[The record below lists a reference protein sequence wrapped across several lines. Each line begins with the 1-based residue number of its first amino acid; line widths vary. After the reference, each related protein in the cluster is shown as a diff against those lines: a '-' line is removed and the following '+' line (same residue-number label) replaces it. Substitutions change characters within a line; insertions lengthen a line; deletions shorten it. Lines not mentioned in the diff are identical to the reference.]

1 MIYLTQLIL
10 NYLRGFL
17 MKEFV
22 ARIIGA
28 FFTKEKIIG
37 MVAGVIISGV
47 AAGIDMQPQVM
58 RDAICSAYAGK

>member
-1 MIYLTQLIL
+1 
-10 NYLRGFL
+10 